1 MDITCLPE
9 HFREGLRVVERIW
22 NKHATLPILQ
32 NILIKTEDSGLSFQS
47 TNLELG
53 AFTIVPAKIKT
64 KGSVAVPAK
73 ILSDVSSTFA
83 NEPIHLYTTK
93 QTLFL
98 YIENGALNF
107 KIKHEDGDEF
117 PLLPKINEENQNE
130 IEKSSLLSNLQS
142 LLPLIAVSESR
153 PEISGLFLDFS
164 NGNLTLVA
172 TDTFRLGERKIDIN
186 KEQKEGQYIIP
197 LQCAQEIIRI
207 FSAVQESKIN
217 FLLDKNHIEI
227 RAGKTSLVSRLI
239 DGNYPNY
246 KHIIPQETKTTFVV
260 AREVFL
266 NQVRAA
272 NILTSRLNDIHLSFK
287 TEAKTIEIKSEDP
300 NKGVLETK
308 VETKSA
314 KGESVN
320 AVFNSKYLIDG
331 LEGFKDENITFYL
344 CGENK
349 PGMIRPEKEE
359 NKQLYLLMPIKL

>member
-1 MDITCLPE
+1 M
-9 HFREGLRVVERIW
+9 
-22 NKHATLPILQ
+22 
-32 NILIKTEDSGLSFQS
+32 
-47 TNLELG
+47 
-53 AFTIVPAKIKT
+53 
-64 KGSVAVPAK
+64 
-73 ILSDVSSTFA
+73 
-83 NEPIHLYTTK
+83 
-93 QTLFL
+93 
-98 YIENGALNF
+98 
-107 KIKHEDGDEF
+107 
-117 PLLPKINEENQNE
+117 
-130 IEKSSLLSNLQS
+130 
-142 LLPLIAVSESR
+142 
-153 PEISGLFLDFS
+153 
-164 NGNLTLVA
+164 
-172 TDTFRLGERKIDIN
+172 
-186 KEQKEGQYIIP
+186 
-197 LQCAQEIIRI
+197 
-207 FSAVQESKIN
+207 
-217 FLLDKNHIEI
+217 LDKNHIEI